1 MFTLYQI
8 AFAQS
13 RNKAVWRGVAW
24 RGAARRGVEWRR
36 RKGFNKVLIFVI
48 FAILPAIRKKQ
59 VPSNKN

>member
-13 RNKAVWRGVAW
+13 RNKAVWRGVA
-24 RGAARRGVEWRR
+24 WRR